1 MTGLGDLSDKVP
13 TRQRVCVNLWRLCEE
28 SRASPEKYKAALDMQ
43 ELVSNVDYD
52 VQKIGISGMKAL
64 LNRLFGYGIAPRR
77 PLLPT
82 KLQVVDKLL
91 GQDSFKQLLQLE
103 TKLAESL

>member
-1 MTGLGDLSDKVP
+1 M
-13 TRQRVCVNLWRLCEE
+13 CVNLWQRCEE
-28 SRASPEKYKAALDMQ
+28 SRASPEKYEAARKMQ
-43 ELVSNVDYD
+43 ELVSNVDHD
-52 VQKIGISGMKAL
+52 IQKIGIAGMKAL
-64 LNRLFGYGIAPRR
+64 LNRSFGYGIAPRR

-91 GQDSFKQLLQLE
+91 SQDSFKQLLQLE